1 MEQPLPSS
9 LIRDPET
16 DVWEPTTTN
25 ADFGS
30 ADAMQKLLE
39 AEGVRIVDDCVV
51 DFERL
56 FWDPA
61 QEILL

>member
-30 ADAMQKLLE
+30 ADANDKN
-39 AEGVRIVDDCVV
+39 AIRSEGVDND
-51 DFERL
+51 E
-56 FWDPA
+56 
-61 QEILL
+61 QNGK